1 MMRRAGAA
9 VLALASVTACSSSS
23 TSGGATTTVTTA
35 VAVTTTTSTSVATSS
50 APGTPTTTGPSSS
63 TTLPATTSTTGA
75 AATTT
80 SDAPA
85 ASVAPATATTVTPTM
100 LAGLGTDAST
110 LAAQLTEALRTI
122 HDPGSAPDAVA
133 AAGRRQQLVL
143 RRLASRREWQA
154 PALAAV
160 GDDVR
165 TFAANDVAAAN
176 APGDATLAKPV
187 PPLEQL
193 PAWTIRTPLPAD
205 ELLGYYKEAEAA
217 TGIGWF
223 YLAAINFVETRMGRV
238 AGASTAGA
246 VGPMQFLPSTWAACC
261 TGDPTVDRDAIL
273 GAATYLQRRGAP
285 TDMARAILGYNPNN
299 AYLTMVQRYA
309 ENMAT
314 DERAYLGYHAWQVF
328 VPTVAGPVR
337 LPEGYRRDTPI
348 AAAEYVAAHPEDR
361 A

>member
-1 MMRRAGAA
+1 MTRRTGAVVLL
-9 VLALASVTACSSSS
+9 VLAAACSSS
-23 TSGGATTTVTTA
+23 TTAPTTTA
-35 VAVTTTTSTSVATSS
+35 SASRTSTSTV
-50 APGTPTTTGPSSS
+50 
-63 TTLPATTSTTGA
+63 

-80 SDAPA
+80 SSLAPSTTGATAGTTTTTA
-85 ASVAPATATTVTPTM
+85 APPTTTLPTTSAPSAPTSSVATVAPATTTTVTPTM
-100 LAGLGTDAST
+100 LLGLATDPT
-110 LAAQLTEALRTI
+110 GLARQLTDALRTI
-122 HDPGSAPDAVA
+122 HDPGAAPDAVA
-133 AAGRRQQLVL
+133 AAGRLQQLVL
-143 RRLASRREWQA
+143 RRLASRPEWQA

-165 TFAANDVAAAN
+165 SFAANDVAAAN
-176 APGDATLAKPV
+176 APDDASLAKPV
-187 PPLEQL
+187 PPLAQL
-193 PAWTIRTPLPAD
+193 PAWTIRTPLPPD

-238 AGASTAGA
+238 AGLSSAGA
-246 VGPMQFLPSTWAACC
+246 IGPMQFLPSTWAACC

-285 TDMARAILGYNPNN
+285 ADMARAILGYNPNN

-309 ENMAT
+309 ENMAA
-314 DERAYLGYHAWQVF
+314 DERTYLGYHAWQVF

-348 AAAEYVAAHPEDR
+348 PAAEYVAAHPEDR